1 MSLNIYRIMGIEF
14 MATESEFY
22 TLLVIIG
29 LMFYLLYICIK
40 SLY

>member
-1 MSLNIYRIMGIEF
+1 MSLNIYRILGMQF

-29 LMFYLLYICIK
+29 LMLYLLYFCIK
-40 SLY
+40 SID

>member
-1 MSLNIYRIMGIEF
+1 MSLNTYRILGMEF

-29 LMFYLLYICIK
+29 LMLYLLYICIK
-40 SLY
+40 SIY